1 MQRKLIALTSAA
13 AAVALMASA
22 CSSSKSGGT
31 APAGATSGTT
41 AAPSSNALGT
51 GGTGSTGSAI
61 TTDGKGKTVNVWLMQ
76 DAQKG
81 WNDVVDQAV
90 TRFKAETGAD
100 VKINWQTWTNYG
112 QTVDAAVGSSSA
124 PDVLELGNTQ
134 TAKYIGANQLTDLTA
149 DKAKFDNSGAWLDSL
164 AASGASPD
172 GAKQYAI
179 PYYAGAR
186 VLIYRK
192 DLFAAAGVTN
202 PPATLDELKADLDK
216 VKAANSAKPNF
227 SALYL
232 PGQNWYTAISFGA
245 NTFGVQG
252 IIAKADGDKYTG
264 TLTDPNFVKGIQT
277 WNDLQKSY
285 SVGGAGKDEKDQ
297 DALMAKGN
305 IAAIV
310 GAGWEAGSV
319 ADPQTGDPSLKDK
332 LGEVA
337 VPGLTADKPT
347 PAFLGGSNLA
357 VPAKAANAKLGE
369 EWIRVFT
376 DTASMKLL
384 AAKAIPNNKTQI
396 GDYIAADPANKATG
410 DAAKGVTWFIPNS
423 PNWAPAD
430 ETQLKTAFGQIASG
444 QDPAA
449 VLKGLQ
455 ESILKDLN
463 S

>member
-1 MQRKLIALTSAA
+1 MRRKLIALSSAA
-13 AAVALMASA
+13 VAVALMASA
-22 CSSSKSGGT
+22 CSSSKSSGGSASGT
-31 APAGATSGTT
+31 GTT
-41 AAPSSNALGT
+41 AAPSSNQLGT
-51 GGTGSTGSAI
+51 GGTGSTGSSI
-61 TTDGKGKTVNVWLMQ
+61 TTDGKGKTINIWLMQ

-81 WNDVVDQAV
+81 WQNVVDQANQ
-90 TRFKAETGAD
+90 RFTAETGAQ

-112 QTVDAAVGSSSA
+112 QTVDAAIGSSSA
-124 PDVLELGNTQ
+124 PDLLELGNTQ
-134 TAKYIGANQLTDLTA
+134 TAKYIGANQLLDLTG
-149 DKAKFDNSGAWLDSL
+149 DKSKFDNSGAWLDSL

-172 GAKQYAI
+172 GSKQYAV

-192 DLFAAAGVTN
+192 DLWDAAGVTT
-202 PPATLDELKADLDK
+202 PPTTLDELKADLDK
-216 VKAANSAKPNF
+216 VKAANSAKANF

-245 NTFGVQG
+245 GTYGVNG
-252 IIAKADGDKYTG
+252 VIAKSDGSKYTG
-264 TLTDPNFVKGIQT
+264 TLTDPQFLSGIKT
-277 WNDLQKSY
+277 WDDLQKNY
-285 SVGGAGKDEKDQ
+285 SVGGATKDEQDQ

-305 IAAIV
+305 ISAII
-310 GAGWEAGSV
+310 GAGWEAASV
-319 ADPQTGDPSLKDK
+319 YDPKTGDPTLKDK
-332 LGEVA
+332 LAEIA

-357 VPAKAANAKLGE
+357 VPSKAANAKLGE
-369 EWIRVFT
+369 EWIRIFT

-396 GDYIAADPANKATG
+396 DDYIAADPANKATG

-444 QDPAA
+444 QDPAT

-455 ESILKDLN
+455 DSILKDLN

>member
-1 MQRKLIALTSAA
+1 MKRKLIALTSAA
-13 AAVALMASA
+13 AVVALMASA
-22 CSSSKSGGT
+22 CSSSKSST
-31 APAGATSGTT
+31 AAGATGTS

-61 TTDGKGKTVNVWLMQ
+61 TTDGQGKTLNVWLMQ

-81 WNDVVDQAV
+81 WNNVVDQAV
-90 TRFKAETGAD
+90 QRFKTETGAD

-112 QTVDAAVGSSSA
+112 QTVDAAIGSSSA
-124 PDVLELGNTQ
+124 PDVIELGNTQ
-134 TAKYIGANQLTDLTA
+134 TAKYIGANQLLDLTA
-149 DKAKFDNSGAWLDSL
+149 DKSKFDNSGAWLDSL

-172 GAKQYAI
+172 GSKQYAI
-179 PYYAGAR
+179 PYYAGSR

-192 DLFAAAGVTN
+192 DLWDAAGVTAA
-202 PPATLDELKADLDK
+202 PTTLDELKADLDK
-216 VKAANSAKPNF
+216 VKAANSSKANF

-232 PGQNWYTAISFGA
+232 PGQNWYTALSFGA
-245 NTFGVQG
+245 NTYGVSG
-252 IIAKADGDKYTG
+252 IIAKSSGSSWTG
-264 TLTDPNFVKGIQT
+264 TLTDPTFLQGIKT
-277 WNDLQKSY
+277 WDDLQKNY
-285 SVGGAGKDEKDQ
+285 SVGGATKDEKDQ
-297 DALMAKGN
+297 DALMAHGN
-305 IAAIV
+305 ISAII
-310 GAGWEAGSV
+310 GNGWEAGQV
-319 ADPQTGDPSLKDK
+319 YDAKVGDPTLKDK
-332 LGEVA
+332 LAEIA

-369 EWIRVFT
+369 EWIRIFT

-396 GDYIAADPANKATG
+396 NDYIAADPANKATG

-423 PNWAPAD
+423 PNWAPSD

-444 QDPAA
+444 QDPAT

-455 ESILKDLN
+455 DSILKDLN

>member
-1 MQRKLIALTSAA
+1 MRRKLIALSSAA
-13 AAVALMASA
+13 VAVALMASA
-22 CSSSKSGGT
+22 CSSSKSSGSD
-31 APAGATSGTT
+31 AAGSGGTT
-41 AAPSSNALGT
+41 AAPSSNQLGT

-61 TTDGKGKTVNVWLMQ
+61 TTDGKGKTVNIWLMQ

-81 WNDVVDQAV
+81 WQNVVDQANQ
-90 TRFKAETGAD
+90 RFTAETGAQ

-112 QTVDAAVGSSSA
+112 QTVDAAIGSSSA
-124 PDVLELGNTQ
+124 PDAIELGNTQ
-134 TAKYIGANQLTDLTA
+134 TAKYIGADQLVDLTG
-149 DKAKFDNSGAWLDSL
+149 DKSKFDNSGAWLDSL

-172 GAKQYAI
+172 GSKQYAI
-179 PYYAGAR
+179 PYYAGSR

-192 DLFAAAGVTN
+192 DLWAAAGVTTA
-202 PPATLDELKADLDK
+202 PTTLDELKADLDK
-216 VKAANSAKPNF
+216 VKAANTSTANF

-245 NTFGVQG
+245 GSYGVNG
-252 IIAKADGDKYTG
+252 VIAKSNGSSWTG
-264 TLTDPNFVKGIQT
+264 TMTDPKFLTGIST
-277 WNDLQKSY
+277 WDSLQKSY
-285 SVGGAGKDEKDQ
+285 SVGGATKDETDQ

-305 IAAIV
+305 ISAII
-310 GAGWEAGSV
+310 GNGWEAAQV
-319 ADPQTGDPSLKDK
+319 YDPKVGDPTLKDK
-332 LGEVA
+332 LAEIA
-337 VPGLTADKPT
+337 VPGVTADAPT

-357 VPAKAANAKLGE
+357 VPSKAANSKLGE
-369 EWIRVFT
+369 EWIRIFT

-396 GDYIAADPANKATG
+396 ADYIAADPANQATG

-444 QDPAA
+444 QDPAT

-455 ESILKDLN
+455 DSILKDLN

>member
-1 MQRKLIALTSAA
+1 MKRKLIALTSAA
-13 AAVALMASA
+13 AVVALMASA
-22 CSSSKSGGT
+22 CSSSKSSTAGT
-31 APAGATSGTT
+31 GSTGTT
-41 AAPSSNALGT
+41 SAPSSNALGT
-51 GGTGSTGSAI
+51 GGTGSTGSPI
-61 TTDGKGKTVNVWLMQ
+61 TTDGQGKTLNVWLMQ

-81 WNDVVDQAV
+81 WNNVVDQAV
-90 TRFKAETGAD
+90 SRFKAETGAD

-112 QTVDAAVGSSSA
+112 QTVDAAIGSSSA
-124 PDVLELGNTQ
+124 PDVIELGNTQ
-134 TAKYIGANQLTDLTA
+134 TAKYIGANQLVDLTG
-149 DKAKFDNSGAWLDSL
+149 DKSKFDNSAAWLDSL

-172 GAKQYAI
+172 GSKQYAV
-179 PYYAGAR
+179 PYYAGSR

-192 DLFAAAGVTN
+192 DLWDAAGVTTA
-202 PPATLDELKADLDK
+202 PTTLDELKADLAK
-216 VKAANSAKPNF
+216 VKTANASKANF

-232 PGQNWYTAISFGA
+232 PGQNWYTALSFGA
-245 NTFGVQG
+245 NTYGVNG
-252 IIAKADGDKYTG
+252 IIAKSNGSSWTG
-264 TLTDPNFVKGIQT
+264 TLTDPTFLQGVQT
-277 WNDLQKSY
+277 WDDLQKNY
-285 SVGGAGKDEKDQ
+285 SVGGATKDETDQ

-305 IAAIV
+305 ISAIV
-310 GAGWEAGSV
+310 GNGWEAAQV
-319 ADPQTGDPSLKDK
+319 YDPKVGDPTLKDK
-332 LGEVA
+332 LAEIA

-357 VPAKAANAKLGE
+357 VPSKAANGKLGE
-369 EWIRVFT
+369 EWIRIFT

-396 GDYIAADPANKATG
+396 DDYIAADPANKATG

-444 QDPAA
+444 QDPAT

-455 ESILKDLN
+455 DSILKDLN